1 MFPLSK
7 VTMVTQNR
15 LAKSSNR
22 LPSGSFQQNI
32 LSLARMDNL
41 VVSNI
46 RQRPIRTLVSVAG
59 VALGVCLVMLFTGLA
74 RGMSNDLQRRASN
87 VRAEIIFTRPGAM
100 LLTGSTANLS
110 TKYVE
115 RLKQIEGV
123 EEALPV
129 IRYVFQGGRGFGFEQ
144 IEGVEWE
151 PFARVNEIHID
162 VGKPPQGPD
171 EIVID
176 ETKARNNKL
185 KTGDALKLFGDKPHR
200 IVGIYSPESG
210 ARVKMTLAAMQ
221 DALESPEKA
230 TYILV
235 KVRNPTQEVRVA
247 ERINAALPGNKI
259 QFTRD
264 LFTSL
269 EKTIPYL
276 GVFLRILVGLAAVVS
291 ALVVM
296 LAMYTTITERTREI
310 GILKALGASR
320 RYIVFIIES
329 EALLISAVGLV
340 AGFVFSFVIGY
351 SIHQYYGLFFE
362 YSWSWALTA
371 AAIGILGGA
380 FGALYPAVRASNL
393 DAVSALAYE

>member
-1 MFPLSK
+1 
-7 VTMVTQNR
+7 
-15 LAKSSNR
+15 
-22 LPSGSFQQNI
+22 
-32 LSLARMDNL
+32 MDNL

-74 RGMSNDLQRRASN
+74 RGMASDMQRRAAN

-100 LLTGSTANLS
+100 QLTASTANLS

-115 RLKQIEGV
+115 SLKQIDGV
-123 EEALPV
+123 AEALPV
-129 IRYVFQGGRGFGFEQ
+129 IRYIFQGGRGFGFEQ

-151 PFARVNEIHID
+151 PFARVNELHIES
-162 VGKPPQGPD
+162 GRPPQAAD
-171 EIVID
+171 EVVID

-185 KTGDALKLFGDKPHR
+185 SVGDTVKLFGDKPYR
-200 IVGIYSPESG
+200 VVGIYSPESG
-210 ARVKMTLAAMQ
+210 ARVKMTLPAMQ
-221 DALESPEKA
+221 EALESPGKA
-230 TYILV
+230 TYILIKLHDPAKDV
-235 KVRNPTQEVRVA
+235 EVA
-247 ERINAALPGNKI
+247 KRIDAALPGNKI

-264 LFTSL
+264 LFMSL
-269 EKTIPYL
+269 EKTIPFL
-276 GVFLRILVGLAAVVS
+276 GVFLRTLVGLSAVVS

-340 AGFVFSFVIGY
+340 AGFIFSFALGY
-351 SIHQYYGLFFE
+351 AIHQIYGLFFE
-362 YSWSWALTA
+362 FTWSWGLTA

-380 FGALYPAVRASNL
+380 LGALYPAVRASNL

>member
-1 MFPLSK
+1 MTP
-7 VTMVTQNR
+7 
-15 LAKSSNR
+15 
-22 LPSGSFQQNI
+22 
-32 LSLARMDNL
+32 MDNL

-74 RGMSNDLQRRASN
+74 RGMSDDLQRRASN

-100 LLTGSTANLS
+100 MLTSSTANLS

-115 RLKQIEGV
+115 SLKQIEGIS
-123 EEALPV
+123 EALPV
-129 IRYVFQGGRGFGFEQ
+129 IRYVFQGGKGFGFEQ

-151 PFARVNEIHID
+151 PFARVNELHID
-162 VGKPPQGPD
+162 SGRPPQAND
-171 EIVID
+171 EVVID

-185 KTGDALKLFGDKPHR
+185 KIGDTVEIFGNRPHR

-221 DALESPEKA
+221 GSLQSPGKC
-230 TYILV
+230 TYILI
-235 KVRNPTQEVRVA
+235 KLRNPSEEVAVA
-247 ERINAALPGNKI
+247 NRINEALPGNKV
-259 QFTRD
+259 QLTRD
-264 LFTSL
+264 IFTSL
-269 EKTIPYL
+269 EKSIPYL
-276 GVFLRILVGLAAVVS
+276 GVFLRILVGLAAIVS
-291 ALVVM
+291 AVVVM

-329 EALLISAVGLV
+329 EALVISAVGLAV
-340 AGFVFSFVIGY
+340 GFVFSFAIGFA
-351 SIHQYYGLFFE
+351 IHQIYGLFFE
-362 YSWSWALTA
+362 FSWSWGLTA

-380 FGALYPAVRASNL
+380 FGALYPAWRASNL

>member
-1 MFPLSK
+1 
-7 VTMVTQNR
+7 
-15 LAKSSNR
+15 
-22 LPSGSFQQNI
+22 
-32 LSLARMDNL
+32 MDNL

-74 RGMSNDLQRRASN
+74 RGMASDMQRRAAN

-100 LLTGSTANLS
+100 QLTASTANLS

-115 RLKQIEGV
+115 SLKQIDGV
-123 EEALPV
+123 AEALPV
-129 IRYVFQGGRGFGFEQ
+129 IRYIFQGGRGFGFEQ

-151 PFARVNEIHID
+151 PFARVNELHIES
-162 VGKPPQGPD
+162 GRPPQAAD
-171 EIVID
+171 EVVID

-185 KTGDALKLFGDKPHR
+185 SVGDTVKLFGDKPYR
-200 IVGIYSPESG
+200 VVGIYSPESG
-210 ARVKMTLAAMQ
+210 ARVKMTLPAMQ
-221 DALESPEKA
+221 EALESPGKA
-230 TYILV
+230 TYILIKLHDPAKDV
-235 KVRNPTQEVRVA
+235 EVA
-247 ERINAALPGNKI
+247 KRIDAALPGNKI

-264 LFTSL
+264 LFMSL
-269 EKTIPYL
+269 EKTIPFL
-276 GVFLRILVGLAAVVS
+276 GVFLRTLVALSAVVS

-340 AGFVFSFVIGY
+340 AGFIFSFALGY
-351 SIHQYYGLFFE
+351 AIHQIYGLFFE
-362 YSWSWALTA
+362 FTWSWGLTA

-380 FGALYPAVRASNL
+380 LGALYPAVRASNL

>member
-1 MFPLSK
+1 
-7 VTMVTQNR
+7 
-15 LAKSSNR
+15 
-22 LPSGSFQQNI
+22 
-32 LSLARMDNL
+32 MDNL

-74 RGMSNDLQRRASN
+74 RGMSSDLQRRASN
-87 VRAEIIFTRPGAM
+87 VRAEIIFTRPGSM
-100 LLTGSTANLS
+100 QLTASSANLS

-115 RLKQIEGV
+115 RLKEIEGV
-123 EEALPV
+123 AEALPV
-129 IRYVFQGGRGFGFEQ
+129 IRYVFQGGSGFGFEQ

-151 PFARVNEIHID
+151 PFARVNEIHIEA
-162 VGKPPQGPD
+162 GRPPQGSD
-171 EIVID
+171 EVVID

-185 KTGDALKLFGDKPHR
+185 KVGDTLKLFGDKQYR
-200 IVGIYSPESG
+200 ITGIYAPESG
-210 ARVKMTLAAMQ
+210 ARVKMTLAALQ
-221 DALESPEKA
+221 EALEAPEKA

-235 KVRNPTQEVRVA
+235 KVRNPNEEVEVA
-247 ERINAALPGNKI
+247 KRIDTALPGNKI

-291 ALVVM
+291 AVVVM

-329 EALLISAVGLV
+329 EALLISAIGLL
-340 AGFVFSFVIGY
+340 AGFLLSFAAGY
-351 SIHQYYGLFFE
+351 AIHRVYGLFFE

-371 AAIGILGGA
+371 AAIGMLGGA
-380 FGALYPAVRASNL
+380 LGALYPAWRASNL